1 MCVQA
6 VACVYVEETAGM
18 CVNELGLK
26 SNTLAM
32 QKSYGP
38 AFVFLHLLIMYT
50 CV

>member
-6 VACVYVEETAGM
+6 AAFVYVQETACM
-18 CVNELGLK
+18 CVNPLGLK
-26 SNTLAM
+26 SNTSAM